1 MASQGLQILGVL
13 LAFFG
18 WLGAII
24 TCGLPMWRVTAF
36 VGANI
41 VTAQVIWEGLWM
53 SCVVQSTGQMQCKM
67 YDSMLALPQDLQ
79 TARAMVII
87 SVIVGIF
94 GILMAVIGGKCTNCM
109 EDDVAKAKTCIVAGV
124 IFIITALLILIP
136 VSWSAHA
143 VISDFYNPL
152 LVEAQRR
159 ELGSSLYIGWC
170 SAAVLLMGGGL
181 LCSSCPP
188 KVGGRPYIPAK
199 FTPVRSISSNVD
211 YV

>member
-24 TCGLPMWRVTAF
+24 TCSLPMWRVTAF

-67 YDSMLALPQDLQ
+67 YDSMLALPPDLQ
-79 TARAMVII
+79 AARAMVII

-170 SAAVLLMGGGL
+170 SAAVLLLGGGL

-188 KVGGRPYIPAK
+188 KDGGRPYMPAK
-199 FTPVRSISSNVD
+199 FTPVRSVSSNVD

>member
-1 MASQGLQILGVL
+1 MVSAGFQM
-13 LAFFG
+13 
-18 WLGAII
+18 LGAALGII
-24 TCGLPMWRVTAF
+24 GWIGVIVVCAVPMWRVTAF
-36 VGANI
+36 IGSNI
-41 VTAQVIWEGLWM
+41 VTSQVIWEGLWM

-188 KVGGRPYIPAK
+188 KPKDGGYSVKYSAP
-199 FTPVRSISSNVD
+199 RSATGGGA